1 MADEEKV
8 PIEPDEEDIPMKVSR
23 RDFLIGAGVGV
34 VVTGVAAGSYI
45 ALNPAKQVEVVKEV
59 QVPQEEK
66 APAEAPVKAEASAPE
81 PAAEAP
87 LPAGMRAV
95 SLKINGQEQK
105 LMVEPRWTLSYLL
118 REKLGLTGT
127 KTGCS
132 RQMCGMCTV
141 LANGR
146 PIYSCTTLVVD
157 FEGQEILTI
166 EGLAQQGQLHPVQ
179 QAFIEYNAF
188 QCAYCTPGFIMSAVA
203 LLEKNKNPS
212 RDDIKHALS
221 GNLCRCGTY
230 QEIFQA
236 MEAAA
241 KMMA

>member
-1 MADEEKV
+1 MSDEERA
-8 PIEPDEEDIPMKVSR
+8 PIEQVEEAEEQPVKVSR
-23 RDFLIGAGVGV
+23 RDFLIGAGAGV
-34 VVTGVAAGSYI
+34 VATGALAGGYI
-45 ALNPAKQVEVVKEV
+45 ALTSREQAAVVEQQVDVPKET
-59 QVPQEEK
+59 
-66 APAEAPVKAEASAPE
+66 EAAPE
-81 PAAEAP
+81 QVAGGAPAAEFP
-87 LPAGMRAV
+87 PTMRPV
-95 SLKINGQEQK
+95 SLTINGRERTVV
-105 LMVEPRWTLSYLL
+105 VEPRWTLNYLL

-127 KTGCS
+127 KTGCN

-166 EGLAQQGQLHPVQ
+166 EGLANQGQLHPVQ
-179 QAFIEYNAF
+179 QTFIEYNAF
-188 QCAYCTPGFIMSAVA
+188 QCAWCTPGFIMSAVA
-203 LLEKNKNPS
+203 LLNQNPNPS
-212 RDDIKHALS
+212 PDEMKHALS

-236 MEAAA
+236 VEAAG

>member
-8 PIEPDEEDIPMKVSR
+8 TTEQQEEPPLRVSR
-23 RDFLIGAGVGV
+23 RDFLVGAGVGV
-34 VVTGVAAGSYI
+34 VVTGVAAGGYI
-45 ALNPAKQVEVVKEV
+45 ALSPPKQVEVVKEV
-59 QVPQEEK
+59 QAPQEEK
-66 APAEAPVKAEASAPE
+66 ALAETGAPE
-81 PAAEAP
+81 AAP
-87 LPAGMRAV
+87 GTQMPAGLHAV
-95 SLKINGQEQK
+95 SLKINGREQTV
-105 LMVEPRWTLSYLL
+105 MVEPRWTLNYLL

-146 PIYSCTTLVVD
+146 PIYSCTSLAVD

-166 EGLAQQGQLHPVQ
+166 EGLAEHNKLHPVQ

-188 QCAYCTPGFIMSAVA
+188 QCAYCTPGFIMSSVA
-203 LLEKNKNPS
+203 LLDKNKNPS
-212 RDDIKHALS
+212 LDDIKHALS

-230 QEIFQA
+230 HDIFQA
-236 MEAAA
+236 VQAAA